1 MNQTPDIPITVDTSH
16 VELPEELQAV
26 AEQMAEHVHEVWV
39 AARVAQGWTYGPE
52 RNDADK
58 KHPCLIPYA
67 QLPEEEKAY
76 DRETSTET
84 LKFLMVSGF
93 EIVPKHQ

>member
-16 VELPEELQAV
+16 VELPEELKAV
-26 AEQMAEHVHEVWV
+26 AERMAEHVHEVWV

>member
-26 AEQMAEHVHEVWV
+26 AERMAEHVHEVWA

-67 QLPEEEKAY
+67 QLPEDEKAY

>member
-16 VELPEELQAV
+16 VELPEELKAV

>member
-58 KHPCLIPYA
+58 NHPRLIP
-67 QLPEEEKAY
+67 
-76 DRETSTET
+76 
-84 LKFLMVSGF
+84 
-93 EIVPKHQ
+93 

>member
-1 MNQTPDIPITVDTSH
+1 MNQTPDIQITVDTSH

>member
-93 EIVPKHQ
+93 EIVPKRK